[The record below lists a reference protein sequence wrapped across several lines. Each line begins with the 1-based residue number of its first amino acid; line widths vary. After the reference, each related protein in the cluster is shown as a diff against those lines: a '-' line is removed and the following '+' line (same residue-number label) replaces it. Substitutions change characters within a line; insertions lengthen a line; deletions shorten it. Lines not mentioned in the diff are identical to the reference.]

1 MNAIQKEP
9 LINEKLVMWYKVTNL
24 FSKGLNKSQI
34 SRKLGIDRG
43 RVRRYLLMSEQE
55 FIQSNCYKRSFDH
68 KLDKYESF
76 VSTSLQEH
84 PDLSAAQVSD
94 WLREHYPDFPDVS
107 AKTVYNYV
115 MHIRNKYGIAK
126 REEHSRR
133 SYEMQAETAYGE
145 YAQVDFG
152 ERWMKNA
159 DGKNIKVYFFAMVM
173 CRSRKKYIYFSLSP
187 FNTAKTIYAHELA
200 FAYFGGKPHT
210 IIYDQDKVLIHRENM
225 GTPILTSGFSTFVS
239 QEHFQ
244 PLFCRK
250 EDPESKGKVENV
262 VKYVKYNFLKGR
274 TFTDI
279 DSLQEAGLAW
289 LERTGNGLMH
299 HMTRQIPDVAFEEER
314 KYLLPYYGTPHEPV
328 VEQRRI
334 HVRKDNTIYHAQN
347 YYTVPTGTYAGDN
360 TMAWVEVSD
369 GNLLVY
375 SAETGKQIAIHKLSA
390 TKGKLVVN
398 KSHRRQPTVPSEEKE
413 NKLIA
418 YTKDNGIT
426 REWLRKLYAQKP
438 RYYKDNLDF
447 LLRHLNNFSCDI
459 LSQSIDKCLSSNA
472 FNANTVIEVAAS
484 LYKNQ
489 NRTQPINANLGGCQ
503 LPEAASE
510 EPAKRSIEQY
520 KEFCI

>member
-1 MNAIQKEP
+1 
-9 LINEKLVMWYKVTNL
+9 
-24 FSKGLNKSQI
+24 
-34 SRKLGIDRG
+34 
-43 RVRRYLLMSEQE
+43 
-55 FIQSNCYKRSFDH
+55 
-68 KLDKYESF
+68 
-76 VSTSLQEH
+76 
-84 PDLSAAQVSD
+84 
-94 WLREHYPDFPDVS
+94 
-107 AKTVYNYV
+107 
-115 MHIRNKYGIAK
+115 
-126 REEHSRR
+126 
-133 SYEMQAETAYGE
+133 
-145 YAQVDFG
+145 
-152 ERWMKNA
+152 
-159 DGKNIKVYFFAMVM
+159 
-173 CRSRKKYIYFSLSP
+173 
-187 FNTAKTIYAHELA
+187 
-200 FAYFGGKPHT
+200 
-210 IIYDQDKVLIHRENM
+210 M

-299 HMTRQIPDVAFEEER
+299 HMTRQIPDAAFEEER

-360 TMAWVEVSD
+360 TMVWVEVSD

-418 YTKDNGIT
+418 YTNDNGIT

-447 LLRHLNNFSCDI
+447 LLRHLNSFSCDI

-472 FNANTVIEVAAS
+472 FNANTVIEVATS